1 MRVAH
6 YITAHGYGHGVRSSD
21 VIRAVLAAAPEAE
34 VAVTTGLG
42 RDFLASRLPLEGGRV
57 TVREGR
63 LDVGMV
69 QRDSVRADEE
79 ATLEALG
86 RLLGERERRTEEEA
100 RWLEQ
105 WGADVVVADIP
116 GIPLAAAAKAG
127 VRGVAMGN
135 FSWAWIYGAMKGKD
149 RRWGEAEA
157 AFLADYGKAEL
168 LLQLPF
174 SPAMDEFRCRRV
186 RVPLLARPGRAR
198 REELARL
205 TGADPGKRWT
215 LLSFTTL
222 EWGEE
227 ALRRVEG
234 MGGDEFFTVE
244 PLEWAGVRNVH
255 VVRRA
260 WMPFSD
266 VVASVDGV
274 VSKPGY
280 GILSDCVANGKGLVY
295 ADRTDFAEYPVLVE
309 AMGRWLKAVHVD
321 ARELYAGRLEG
332 ALERLAAAPGPRE
345 ALATG
350 GAEVAA
356 GEIVG
361 RDGARQSQA
370 GARRWG

>member
-21 VIRAVLAAAPEAE
+21 VIRAVLEADPEAE

-57 TVREGR
+57 SVREGR
-63 LDVGMV
+63 FDVGMV

-86 RLLGERERRTEEEA
+86 RLLAERGRMVDEES

-127 VRGVAMGN
+127 VRRLAMGN
-135 FSWAWIYGAMKGKD
+135 FSWAWIYGSLRAKD
-149 RRWGEAEA
+149 RRWGEVEA
-157 AFLADYGKAEL
+157 AFLEDYGKAEL

-174 SPAMDEFRCRRV
+174 SPAMDEFRCPRIH
-186 RVPLLARPGRAR
+186 VPLLAKAGRVR
-198 REELARL
+198 REELARR
-205 TGADPGKRWT
+205 TGADPAKRWT
-215 LLSFTTL
+215 LLSFSTL
-222 EWGEE
+222 EWREE
-227 ALRRVEG
+227 ALRRVEA
-234 MGGDEFFTVE
+234 MAGDEFFTVE
-244 PLEWAGVRNVH
+244 PLEWPGVQNVH
-255 VVRRA
+255 VARRA

-266 VVASVDGV
+266 VVASVDAV

-295 ADRTDFAEYPVLVE
+295 ADRVDFAEYPVLVE
-309 AMGRWLKAVHVD
+309 AMARWLKAVHVD
-321 ARELYAGRLEG
+321 SRDLYAGRLSA

-345 ALATG
+345 ALARG

-356 GEIVG
+356 RAILGLPG
-361 RDGARQSQA
+361 
-370 GARRWG
+370 